1 MFRTINSKFYLIA
14 VLLLLLFG
22 IGYTEV
28 AIFLDRQAK
37 GVQRG
42 LGASAI
48 DIEIQALKGTF
59 WEVRFWEK
67 AVLAQKHPEADKR
80 FGELMHVTRK
90 RIEELSLGSFSSVLA
105 EPVARISLLLSEYET
120 SFTRLMQLKTE
131 QRMNQTDFAANEQ
144 ALVSSV
150 LMGGEMG
157 LMKPLFNLARF
168 HGSYLQH
175 HRDSEYQALGAVLDS
190 MAARLS
196 DSSAGDG
203 RVKTYLTKYRN
214 HLDRDFALE
223 NELDVI
229 NRRFDTLSIELSDLF
244 TSISRKTGGLS
255 MAEAQSVADMRNLL
269 NKSLF
274 ISAVCGVAML
284 FLILRILARKLVN
297 PIKAISSVVSQVQA
311 GNLDARFVSRDRDDI
326 TDLGLTFN
334 SMLDTIKRNNQH
346 LVSYKLDLER
356 KIRELANSEEELRK
370 HRDHLGELVD
380 ERTAELGAAIKELKL
395 EMAERAQ
402 AEKALRESR
411 EVYRTLIET
420 IPYGVQEVDL
430 SGWIIFTNPA
440 HDAIFGYSHAE
451 MLGMNTID
459 LVIEGADR
467 GLLRQFF
474 TSGAAQQPPPSTRMF
489 RSATKDG
496 RVIDLQVDWNYKRN
510 ELGTVV
516 GFISVITDVSERRKL
531 EARLRQAQKM
541 EAIGTLAGGIAHDF
555 NNILTPIIG
564 YTELALAR
572 MGSAEHAQRDLHQ
585 VLKAAQRAKDLVNQI
600 LAVSRHDREQER
612 TAGDVSTIVEEA
624 LKLLRALIPSTIE
637 VRQNLD
643 PGIALVD
650 ATQIHQVLINL
661 CTNASHA
668 MNGTGVLDVSL
679 TGVQIGNPGSAH
691 IPDLDPGSYLRLRV
705 ADTGPG
711 MDAATLERIFDPYFT
726 TKAVGKGSG
735 LGLAVVHGIVKRH
748 RGAVTVRSR
757 LGQGSIFD
765 VYIPKIEDLPKEAA
779 DVSRE
784 LPTGTERIL
793 LVDDEQ
799 IVVDVGTGMLEELGY
814 RVEAVTDSEQALKTF
829 RARPED
835 FDLIITDYTMPN
847 LTGTGLVR
855 EVFKTRA
862 DMPVILC
869 TGFSEQVTE
878 EMAKSMGIMEF
889 AMKPLDW
896 TRLAQ
901 MVRRVLDAQKDS

>member
-1 MFRTINSKFYLIA
+1 MFRTINGKFYVIA

-28 AIFLDRQAK
+28 AVFLDKQAK
-37 GVQRG
+37 AVERG
-42 LGASAI
+42 LAASAI
-48 DIEIQALKGTF
+48 DIEILALKGTF

-80 FGELMHVTRK
+80 FGELMHSIRK
-90 RIEELSLGSFSSVLA
+90 RVAGLDLGPFSSVLD
-105 EPVARISLLLSEYET
+105 ESVTRISVLLSEYET

-131 QRMNQTDFAANEQ
+131 QRLNQASFEANEQ
-144 ALVSSV
+144 ALVSSI
-150 LMGGEMG
+150 LMGGDMG
-157 LMKPLFNLARF
+157 LLKPLFNLARF

-175 HRDSEYQALGAVLDS
+175 HRDSEYQALGVVLES
-190 MAARLS
+190 METRLS
-196 DSSAGDG
+196 ESSVMDG
-203 RVKTYLTKYRN
+203 RVKTYLSKYRS

-223 NELDVI
+223 NDLELI
-229 NRRFDTLSIELSDLF
+229 NRRFDTLSVELTELF
-244 TSISRKTGGLS
+244 TSISRRTGALS
-255 MAEAQSVADMRNLL
+255 MSEAQSVAEMRDLL
-269 NKSLF
+269 HKTLS
-274 ISAVCGVAML
+274 ISALCGAVML
-284 FLILRILARKLVN
+284 FFILRIIARKLVS
-297 PIKAISSVVSQVQA
+297 PIREISAVVAKVQA
-311 GNLDARFVSRDRDDI
+311 GNLDARFESRDRDDI
-326 TDLGLTFN
+326 SDLGVTFN
-334 SMLDTIKRNNQH
+334 TMLDTIKTNNEH
-346 LVSYKLDLER
+346 LIAYKSDLEK
-356 KIRELANSEEELRK
+356 KIRELARSEDELRK

-411 EVYRTLIET
+411 EIYRTLIET

-430 SGWIIFTNPA
+430 SGWIIFSNPA
-440 HDAIFGYSHAE
+440 HDEIFGYSHAE

-467 GLLRQFF
+467 SMLRQFF
-474 TSGAAQQPPPSTRMF
+474 TAGLSREPSPSTRNF

-496 RVIDLQVDWNYKRN
+496 RIIDLQVDWNYKRN

-516 GFISVITDVSERRKL
+516 GLISVITDVSERRKL
-531 EARLRQAQKM
+531 ETRLRQAQKM

-572 MGSAEHAQRDLHQ
+572 IANPDNAGRDLRQ
-585 VLKAAQRAKDLVNQI
+585 VLTAAHRAKDLVNQI

-612 TAGDVSTIVEEA
+612 TAADVAHIAEEA
-624 LKLLRALIPSTIE
+624 LKLLRALIPSTVE
-637 VRQNLD
+637 VRQRFE

-661 CTNASHA
+661 CTNAAHA
-668 MNGTGVLDVSL
+668 MNGVGLLEVTLTSVQVDNSGSL
-679 TGVQIGNPGSAH
+679 P
-691 IPDLDPGSYLRLRV
+691 IPDLEPGPYLRLRV

-711 MDAATLERIFDPYFT
+711 MDAATMERIFDPYFT

-735 LGLAVVHGIVKRH
+735 LGLAVVHGIAKRH

-757 LGQGSIFD
+757 LGKGSIFD
-765 VYIPKIEDLPKEAA
+765 VYIPRIADPPKESATVA
-779 DVSRE
+779 QD

-793 LVDDEQ
+793 LIDDEQ
-799 IVVDVGTGMLEELGY
+799 TVVDVGTGMLQELGY
-814 RVEAVTDSEQALKTF
+814 EVVGVTDSELALRVF
-829 RARPED
+829 RDRSDE

-855 EVFKTRA
+855 EVFKIRA

-896 TRLAQ
+896 MRLAQ
-901 MVRRVLDAQKDS
+901 MVRRVLDAQREG